1 MEKIVVKQFKVLLK
15 VLKGFGLKV
24 PLGVKLLIPVL
35 IGLGFFFW
43 FRKKKKEEEEQ
54 SGGGAGAAA
63 QANIPSLQPNQLR
76 KVWLGFLDSIPAVF
90 RRSLNHFQHFVV
102 LGSAGSGKTQLISEY
117 TDWQQQAQRF
127 LESEIEDPNLQIYL
141 GSKTVVQELPA
152 SILYDTSKATRKALL
167 NLWRPLFRDKRP
179 IVVVPVNVANLLR
192 SPHDTIRHL
201 SETTRGKISML
212 SLIHNESIEV
222 RVALTNIDSIEG
234 YSEFARFCEGEGIPL
249 KLKIT
254 SDFHASLQ
262 EQIGDF
268 SGYLPNALTKLPAAE
283 YKQIV
288 RFLKTF
294 PSVVPCVSEFLQS
307 LFAPSSFDKEPILSG
322 VFLTSK
328 EYLGPNANPFR
339 SGAISDRSLRQSPL
353 LKHRIIAT
361 TAAAMGCVYLM
372 VGYVEE
378 RRSFRAADNASENFS
393 GKNKS
398 SRDMEARKAIFGFVE
413 RDEKDPLSSV
423 FPSFFGGRQDELKSR
438 FVNKMRSNQL
448 LPGLRKT
455 LVTQAAHQKSLYYLA
470 ALYATK
476 DSGLAELI
484 IQNLDDFEY
493 ALNIEKKILL
503 QYLRSAN
510 EPFER
515 LVNLDSLPG
524 QISETPST
532 SSVPW
537 KEFFDL
543 LNLGL
548 QRSFVS
554 ADEISQIHTQAEQL
568 LASLDDIR
576 AYSSALQI
584 LQILS
589 EETPYDFKR
598 IYRPFRRELA
608 FQEVFGDKL
617 QLVEEFLRII
627 QSSRV
632 TSELSGSSLLS
643 ELVSKLQGLNL
654 VEQSPNADYSFE
666 MSDAKWTFN
675 TNAWFTLIRDSNV
688 RQLVLNFI
696 ARIQKDKLEGRD
708 SKTIFFEEDSKFP
721 ELLLNSTNNGTFM
734 FTGKASIPGHL
745 TREAYLKQVLP
756 VVLDFTTL
764 LTELRLDPENR
775 RLLETFVYQAMDDY
789 ATDYA
794 NAVSEYYQSF
804 DSEARSAE
812 GVQMIAKQ
820 MLKPLSSFE
829 DFLKT
834 TYSATSIPIDVD
846 KSPFLIPLQQAM
858 QKYTAFNAVMT
869 ETEQGLP
876 ELNKYRAILEQLFES
891 LRETGTLAKV
901 GGTEKAEKTEPLEG
915 GRERLED
922 FLSPAGKLSLAI
934 LKSESGSFLEQV
946 KTWLTS
952 VNIQGELGRPFLS
965 PIRQLYL
972 VGIRDVERNVGTLWR
987 HQILRDLE
995 PVLSKF
1001 PFDPSAR
1008 AEVRG
1013 QDITK
1018 LFHPKTGQFFDEYRK
1033 YIAPVSRKRFNQFEA
1048 QESYLRDLRLPSN
1061 MYVVINRIAKLSGAL
1076 WDTEGK
1082 PKPYELQ
1089 ISPIPFDS
1097 FVSSDKILTLVYLSS
1112 GSSSLFNFNQKPFFK
1127 TVKIDWTK
1135 LQTSQVGVQLTT
1147 TQDEQKVYPAPLVTG
1162 DSHWSFLRLLRRAKN
1177 ETENIWTWSF
1187 ELDEETGRKIPA
1199 SFTIAEQPWKLF
1211 EIRKLTRQLAN
1222 GQ

>member
-35 IGLGFFFW
+35 IGLGFFLW
-43 FRKKKKEEEEQ
+43 LRKKKKAEEEQ
-54 SGGGAGAAA
+54 GGGEATNVSSASTPA
-63 QANIPSLQPNQLR
+63 LQPNQLR
-76 KVWLGFLDSIPAVF
+76 KVWLGFLSSIPAVF

-127 LESEIEDPNLQIYL
+127 LDSETEDPDLQIYL
-141 GSKTVVQELPA
+141 SSKAVVQELPA

-167 NLWRPLFRDKRP
+167 NLWRPLFRNKRP

-192 SPHDTIRHL
+192 SPHDTVRHL

-222 RVALTNIDSIEG
+222 RVALTHLDSLDG
-234 YSEFARFCEGEGIPL
+234 YDEFSRFCEKEGIPL
-249 KLKIT
+249 NLKVGT
-254 SDFHASLQ
+254 DFQPSLQ
-262 EQIGDF
+262 KHIEAFND
-268 SGYLPNALTKLPAAE
+268 YLPNALTKLPATE

-288 RFLKTF
+288 RFLKQF
-294 PSVVPCVSEFLQS
+294 PSIVPSVADFLGA
-307 LFAPSSFDKEPILSG
+307 LFAPSSFDKEPKLAG
-322 VFLTSK
+322 VFLTHK
-328 EYLGPNANPFR
+328 DYLGPNANPFR
-339 SGAISDRSLRQSPL
+339 SVALPEHNLRQSPL
-353 LKHRIIAT
+353 LRHRVIAT
-361 TAAAMGCVYLM
+361 TAAVVGCVYLM

-378 RRSFRAADNASENFS
+378 RRSFRAANSASDKFT

-398 SRDMEARKAIFGFVE
+398 SRDMEARKAIFRFVE
-413 RDEKDPLSSV
+413 REEKDPLSSM
-423 FPSFFGGRQDELKSR
+423 FPSFFSGRQEELKNR
-438 FVNKMRSNQL
+438 FVSKMRSNQL
-448 LPGLRKT
+448 LPGLRKS
-455 LVTQAAHQKSLYYLA
+455 LVTQVAHQKSLYFLA
-470 ALYATK
+470 AIYATK
-476 DSGLAELI
+476 DSALAELI
-484 IQNLDDFEY
+484 LQNLADFEY
-493 ALNIEKKILL
+493 ALNIEKKILV
-503 QYLRSAN
+503 QYLESAE

-515 LVNLDSLPG
+515 LVNLEALPG
-524 QISETPST
+524 QISQTPAT

-543 LNLGL
+543 LSLGL
-548 QRSFVS
+548 QRKFVS
-554 ADEISQIHTQAEQL
+554 TEEIEQIHSQAAGL
-568 LASLDDIR
+568 ITSLDDLR

-584 LQILS
+584 LQTLS
-589 EETPYDFKR
+589 EETPYDFNR
-598 IYRPFRRELA
+598 IYRPFRRQLA

-632 TSELSGSSLLS
+632 TSELSDSSLLS

-654 VEQSPNADYSFE
+654 VEQSPNADYTFE
-666 MSDAKWTFN
+666 MAEATWTFN

-708 SKTIFFEEDSKFP
+708 SKNLFFVEDAKYP
-721 ELLLNSTNNGTFM
+721 ELRMNSTNNGTFM
-734 FTGKASIPGHL
+734 FTGQASIPGHL

-764 LTELRLDPENR
+764 LAELRLDPENR

-820 MLKPLSSFE
+820 MLKPLSAFE

-834 TYSATSIPIDVD
+834 TYSATSIPIDVE
-846 KSPFLIPLQQAM
+846 KSSFLLPLQQAM
-858 QKYTAFNAVMT
+858 QKYTSFNKVMT

-891 LRETGTLAKV
+891 LRESKTAV
-901 GGTEKAEKTEPLEG
+901 AAEEGGKSSGAEG

-934 LKSESGSFLEQV
+934 LQSRDGSFLEQV
-946 KTWLTS
+946 KTWLAS
-952 VNIQGELGRPFLS
+952 VNIQGDLGRPFLS
-965 PIRQLYL
+965 PIRQLYF
-972 VGIRDVERNVGTLWR
+972 VGIRNVENNVATLWR

-1001 PFDPSAR
+1001 PFDSSAR
-1008 AEVRG
+1008 NEVRG
-1013 QDITK
+1013 EEITA
-1018 LFHPKTGQFFDEYRK
+1018 LFHPKTGRFFEEYRK
-1033 YIAPVSRKRFNQFEA
+1033 YIAPVSRQRFNQFE
-1048 QESYLRDLRLPSN
+1048 QKDSYLRELRLPNN
-1061 MYVVINRIAKLSGAL
+1061 MYVVINRIAKLSNAL

-1127 TVKIDWTK
+1127 KIQVDWTK
-1135 LQTSQVGVQLTT
+1135 LQTSQVGIQLTA
-1147 TQDEQKVYPAPLVTG
+1147 TQDEQKIYPAPLVTG

-1177 ETENIWTWSF
+1177 ERENIWDWTF
-1187 ELDEETGRKIPA
+1187 ELDDESGQKINA

-1211 EIRKLTRQLAN
+1211 EIRKLTRPLAN